1 MSIVHAHLTQQPK
14 KKHQSTT
21 YGFLIPYQ
29 ILCQFQIVKTKS
41 TKMPHIAGRPN
52 IKPSDIL
59 AMKSN
64 YKGCAPYK
72 PTSSTAPS
80 SPAAM
85 MMATGEHTTVH
96 AQNNINNLSKNVPSA
111 TTYSNNCN
119 NSNNYA
125 LANNAS
131 AASVDVRNNQP
142 QPKSTKSNN
151 QSSSRKNRRIGR
163 QESRYTSGN
172 FVFLNISS
180 FFFYFL
186 LFVEII
192 HSLRKSS
199 VSLLV

>member
-14 KKHQSTT
+14 TSIHNTT
-21 YGFLIPYQ
+21 GF
-29 ILCQFQIVKTKS
+29 FDSVTKFCVCELKS
-41 TKMPHIAGRPN
+41 YKQNPQKLPHIIAGRPN

-72 PTSSTAPS
+72 PASSTAPS

-85 MMATGEHTTVH
+85 MMATVEHTTVH

-142 QPKSTKSNN
+142 QPKSTKSDN

-172 FVFLNISS
+172 FVFLKY
-180 FFFYFL
+180 FFHFFSILFL

-192 HSLRKSS
+192 HSSRKM
-199 VSLLV
+199 

>member
-1 MSIVHAHLTQQPK
+1 
-14 KKHQSTT
+14 
-21 YGFLIPYQ
+21 
-29 ILCQFQIVKTKS
+29 
-41 TKMPHIAGRPN
+41 MPHIAGRPN

-72 PTSSTAPS
+72 PASSTAPS

-85 MMATGEHTTVH
+85 MMATVEHTTVH

-172 FVFLNISS
+172 FVFLNIFS
-180 FFFYFL
+180 FFSLYFL
-186 LFVEII
+186 LFADMRSFI
-192 HSLRKSS
+192 HYEKVAFLFLYRISLSKINSFTVVLIS
-199 VSLLV
+199 CLLQCIL